1 MKTLF
6 FSSAFLWLTLSSF
19 AQNFQGI
26 AYYSSQTSMKNFNF
40 TSDDMTP
47 DVKEKMMESMK
58 KAFEKNYVLSFN
70 TVESIYSE
78 EEKLAT
84 PKPSSN
90 GVTVSFSGGADSK
103 YYKNFKTKQYI
114 TDLDIFGKEFLV
126 VDSLPKFNWVMTGDE
141 KKIGN
146 YTCSKALIIIP
157 VTEED
162 LKEYEE
168 YKKKAESGKTTFFT
182 PSEPIE
188 RIIEAWYT
196 MEIPVS
202 NGPDKYWGLPGLI
215 LELHEGET
223 TFLCSKIVLNPQEKI
238 EIKAPKNG
246 KKVTQKEFDDIQ
258 EKKLNSMKNEDGVI
272 EIKM

>member
-1 MKTLF
+1 
-6 FSSAFLWLTLSSF
+6 
-19 AQNFQGI
+19 
-26 AYYSSQTSMKNFNF
+26 
-40 TSDDMTP
+40 
-47 DVKEKMMESMK
+47 
-58 KAFEKNYVLSFN
+58 
-70 TVESIYSE
+70 
-78 EEKLAT
+78 
-84 PKPSSN
+84 
-90 GVTVSFSGGADSK
+90 
-103 YYKNFKTKQYI
+103 
-114 TDLDIFGKEFLV
+114 
-126 VDSLPKFNWVMTGDE
+126 MTGDE

-146 YTCSKALIIIP
+146 YTCIKALIIIP

-182 PSEPIE
+182 PSEPKE

-196 MEIPVS
+196 IEIPVS

-238 EIKAPKNG
+238 EIKVPKNG